1 MKIFGS
7 NQVRKQFKC
16 KSGNLNGDESATFKG
31 NIQTLS
37 IRILKKSKKEDTP
50 KTTLTSLRHKCRPED
65 FTETIVSGYVSVTCW
80 QNDGTEKWFPM
91 AI

>member
-1 MKIFGS
+1 MTTEK
-7 NQVRKQFKC
+7 NM
-16 KSGNLNGDESATFKG
+16 E
-31 NIQTLS
+31 
-37 IRILKKSKKEDTP
+37 KEG
-50 KTTLTSLRHKCRPED
+50 RPED